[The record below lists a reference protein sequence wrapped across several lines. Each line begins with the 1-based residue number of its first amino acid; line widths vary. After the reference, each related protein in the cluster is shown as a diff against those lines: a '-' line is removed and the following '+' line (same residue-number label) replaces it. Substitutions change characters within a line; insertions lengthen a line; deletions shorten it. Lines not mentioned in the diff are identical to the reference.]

1 MAMHVYEILKR
12 PVVTEKSGIQADNL
26 NQYTFEVD
34 RRANKVEIK
43 EAVEAAFG
51 VTVLAV
57 NVMRMP
63 GKTRRW
69 GRFLSKTPI
78 WKKAVVTLAPGD
90 RIEFFEG
97 V

>member
-1 MAMHVYEILKR
+1 
-12 PVVTEKSGIQADNL
+12 
-26 NQYTFEVD
+26 
-34 RRANKVEIK
+34 
-43 EAVEAAFG
+43 
-51 VTVLAV
+51 
-57 NVMRMP
+57 MP

-78 WKKAVVTLAPGD
+78 WKKAVVTLVPGD